1 MPLVAKPP
9 LAGKFRAIY
18 FCPVYIFHLNTG
30 GADLTFG
37 NHILKGVQV
46 DCAGDAQCVA
56 DIRQASFKE
65 TGLFG
70 AWEPRERWLVQ
81 KEEKINDAIIENVL
95 SWHHSGF
102 NVYIGDR
109 IEPDDK
115 SRLDN
120 LARYIIRACF

>member
-81 KEEKINDAIIENVL
+81 KEEKSMMPSLKMCFPGITLGLMFILEIGSSLMIN
-95 SWHHSGF
+95 
-102 NVYIGDR
+102 
-109 IEPDDK
+109 
-115 SRLDN
+115 LDST
-120 LARYIIRACF
+120 I